1 MILTYIFLS
10 HMSSLSREILHIYNY
25 DNTLKTTS
33 LNKRQTLYK
42 LNAFYIF
49 YIVFDNT
56 HSALIIAMI
65 LLAKYKRGKY
75 CFEQDSYV

>member
-1 MILTYIFLS
+1 
-10 HMSSLSREILHIYNY
+10 MSSLSREILHIYNY

-33 LNKRQTLYK
+33 LNKRQTLYSM
-42 LNAFYIF
+42 LSTFATLFFY
-49 YIVFDNT
+49 NT